1 MGLAWTSHGGSTLY
15 IETLNQQRRR
25 KKGKGDEA
33 ETGNGGIE
41 FTGEEKKIICHKLLR
56 NFDSRRSRSDEEL
69 LSLSMLRLR

>member
-41 FTGEEKKIICHKLLR
+41 FTGEEKI
-56 NFDSRRSRSDEEL
+56 
-69 LSLSMLRLR
+69 RLPLIVAQF